1 MWLKKSIALFF
12 IILSISILAEEAPA
26 TNTPNDLEIERTPG
40 TLVKMTGKYKF
51 NFSVTKD
58 WKTLHLI
65 VTDLKDQPVLLDLKN
80 IEVFI
85 RPIERRSPFKLEM
98 VRHSDKQEGVFE
110 TTHYKGDLNFI
121 ENFKGFRVNTYI
133 TIGDE
138 RIVCEYL
145 FSREA
150 AGK

>member
-1 MWLKKSIALFF
+1 
-12 IILSISILAEEAPA
+12 
-26 TNTPNDLEIERTPG
+26 
-40 TLVKMTGKYKF
+40 MTGKYKF

-58 WKTLHLI
+58 WKTLHLV

-80 IEVFI
+80 IEVFV

-98 VRHSDKQEGVFE
+98 VSHSDKQEGVHDS
-110 TTHYKGDLNFI
+110 THYKGELKFI

-133 TIGDE
+133 TIGEE
-138 RIVCEYL
+138 RVVCEYL

-150 AGK
+150 VGK